1 MDLGIAGRTAVVCG
15 SSRGIGKACALALA
29 RAGVFVVVNGRDE
42 AALGET
48 VAAIYTETGVRAEA
62 VAADITTREGQRA
75 LLAACPPPDI
85 LVNNGGAPP
94 YRDYGELDRESIL
107 DGLRMN
113 MVTPIELIQAVLGAM
128 LERGFGRIVN
138 ITSVSVRMPLRGLDL
153 SSGAR
158 AGFTAFMAGIARSVA
173 HRNVTI
179 NHVLPGYVATRRMLD
194 NIAAAAASTGRAEA
208 DIVAERKQLIPA
220 RRFGDPEEIGA
231 VCAFLCSVPAG
242 YLTGQSIL
250 VDGGLFN
257 STF

>member
-1 MDLGIAGRTAVVCG
+1 
-15 SSRGIGKACALALA
+15 
-29 RAGVFVVVNGRDE
+29 
-42 AALGET
+42 
-48 VAAIYTETGVRAEA
+48 
-62 VAADITTREGQRA
+62 
-75 LLAACPPPDI
+75 
-85 LVNNGGAPP
+85 
-94 YRDYGELDRESIL
+94 
-107 DGLRMN
+107 
-113 MVTPIELIQAVLGAM
+113 
-128 LERGFGRIVN
+128 
-138 ITSVSVRMPLRGLDL
+138 
-153 SSGAR
+153 
-158 AGFTAFMAGIARSVA
+158 MAGIARSVA